1 MRKDLYTLQ
10 NVYYMKNFQKR
21 TFQRVFKEMRR
32 HFANRL
38 TSKTGNEKWETFDSF
53 YLEVDN
59 KRTLQ
64 KDDENKLKLL
74 EGYDNYVQSM
84 QKKFENA

>member
-1 MRKDLYTLQ
+1 MH
-10 NVYYMKNFQKR
+10 
-21 TFQRVFKEMRR
+21 R

-59 KRTLQ
+59 KREHY

-84 QKKFENA
+84 QKKI